1 MYLVIDKK
9 IGKYDVFVNAKDLYG
24 IYEIYEIYETPDSYI
39 IITLVLMNLLICLK

>member
-24 IYEIYEIYETPDSYI
+24 IYEIYETPDSYI
-39 IITLVLMNLLICLK
+39 IKYNNNTCINEFINMF